1 MKKLFFFTLIALCLC
16 ACTKT
21 KTPENLVGEW
31 KYSGVKY
38 HFDNTPLDMEL
49 DPNCSEPSYRLWLW
63 EDDGDL
69 PTETVVGSDSF
80 EDIIINEDGTAIFN
94 NRTSKVNYSNGIL
107 TLNSGRGE
115 PKPFIVEGDSFRLEH
130 AVFENLLGYTL
141 VEGGGRKGYDGKATH
156 VLKEVHTWIKK

>member
-115 PKPFIVEGDSFRLEH
+115 PKPFIVEGDSFWLEH

-141 VEGGGRKGYDGKATH
+141 VEGGERKGYDGKATH